1 MATKKKKLADPPNKN
16 DAGIQHVSL
25 RDLDDEFAPNKDK
38 PTTADAK
45 KGLLDLPSVVASVDP
60 QGLSSLA
67 PMMFPMLGQIK
78 AASSGSSQSSRK
90 VTMEETLADAL
101 AILSN
106 KYTFDN
112 LTTVFDNAL
121 KNDNINLID
130 AEYREVLKNALAR
143 LYLNYSTYGEGN
155 LAVAT
160 FDTVTT
166 IGTAP
171 TPVLTTVPD
180 LYVKQYYAKD
190 LDPYP
195 GYVHWVSPDGT
206 ASVFTQRQLGELYYA
221 TPTEEVFSSIE
232 IWLADSLEPY
242 VVANNLTAQVL
253 NTLLNEADNK
263 IDQESQEATG
273 GKNSSSQ
280 LMSILMQLAGYIGSI
295 TNKQQST
302 QLPFSVLNKGSIAS
316 SHQSFLK
323 NMGQIKKEKEL
334 AKIASQPASALSSL
348 GQVAGLAGSAKNLY
362 DTIKG

>member
-67 PMMFPMLGQIK
+67 PMMFPMLGQIA

-90 VTMEETLADAL
+90 VTMEETLAGAL

-106 KYTFDN
+106 KYTFDH

-121 KNDNINLID
+121 KNGNINLID

-155 LAVAT
+155 LAVSSY
-160 FDTVTT
+160 DTVTT

-171 TPVLTTVPD
+171 SPIVTTVPD
-180 LYVKQYYAKD
+180 LYIKQYYAKD

-195 GYVHWVSPDGT
+195 GYIHWLSPDGT
-206 ASVFTQRQLGELYYA
+206 TSVFTQRQLGDLYYA
-221 TPTEEVFSSIE
+221 TPTEEVYSSIE
-232 IWLADSLEPY
+232 QWLASSLEPY
-242 VVANNLTAQVL
+242 VVANNLTAQTL
-253 NTLLNEADNK
+253 NTLLNEADTK
-263 IDQESQEATG
+263 IEQESQEATG
-273 GKNSSSQ
+273 GNNSSSQ
-280 LMSILMQLAGYIGSI
+280 LMSVLMQLAGYIGTI
-295 TNKQQST
+295 TNLQQT
-302 QLPFSVLNKGSIAS
+302 IQLPLSVLNKGSIIS
-316 SHQSFLK
+316 SHTAFLQ
-323 NMGQIKKEKEL
+323 NMAQIKKEKEL

-348 GQVAGLAGSAKNLY
+348 GQIAGLASSATNLY
-362 DTIKG
+362 NTIKG